1 MRHALHGIVL
11 IAALVSLSARAQTI
25 TLVTPGHKIGIAVGA
40 SGAGVS
46 TVSFTLG
53 SQAIGTPIPQSG
65 AAIPIEIAYFR
76 RTGGGSYNA
85 TITLT
90 ASPAA
95 AYPNGLTSGAN
106 IVPWSEISW
115 TVANQTSSGSTTVVT
130 APSAGSFP
138 AAFPTP
144 TLMSLQCA
152 RNAFCYV
159 QANYTFSYKNTNV
172 VAAGTYTG
180 VMTYTVTAQ

>member
-1 MRHALHGIVL
+1 MRYAHYGLAL
-11 IAALVSLSARAQTI
+11 IAALLSLSAQAQTI
-25 TLVTPGHKIGIAVGA
+25 TLAAPGHKIGIAVGA
-40 SGAGVS
+40 AGAGVS

-53 SQAIGTPIPQSG
+53 SQAIGTPIPQAG
-65 AAIPIEIAYFR
+65 AAIPIEIVYFR
-76 RTGGGSYNA
+76 AGGGGSYNA

-106 IVPWSEISW
+106 IVPWTEFSW
-115 TVANQTSSGSTTVVT
+115 KIANQISSGSTTVVL

-144 TLMSLQCA
+144 TLMSLRCA
-152 RNAFCYV
+152 RNRLCYL
-159 QANYTFSYKNTNV
+159 QADYTFSYKNTNV
-172 VAAGTYTG
+172 VAAGSYTG